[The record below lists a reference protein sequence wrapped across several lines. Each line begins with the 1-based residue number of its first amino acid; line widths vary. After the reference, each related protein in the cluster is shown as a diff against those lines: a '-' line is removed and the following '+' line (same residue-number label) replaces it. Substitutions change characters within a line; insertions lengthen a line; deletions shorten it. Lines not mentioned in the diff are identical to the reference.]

1 MVKLLRVGSH
11 FDARVLMASPRLLC
25 VASHVNG
32 KMEGFWNKYQNL
44 QMDVVLMR
52 MKSKKQ
58 EHDQKNKLTS
68 HHQTIVPIE

>member
-32 KMEGFWNKYQNL
+32 KMEGFWNKY
-44 QMDVVLMR
+44 
-52 MKSKKQ
+52 
-58 EHDQKNKLTS
+58 
-68 HHQTIVPIE
+68 